1 MISTDFNKQMFYI
14 RIYLMNLAA
23 LKSTLEANCS
33 EEAELLLRHI
43 EDLHIAP
50 ELPPKIRKLLQREDW
65 EYFRYLSFAECQR
78 MEDLFLETLLSV
90 SAFTSS
96 WLKIRQ
102 SFADALLCVYVNSLD
117 SDRLFERIN
126 DILNKLGIAAD
137 RNVSY
142 DVAYIIADIWE
153 QDISLVFMNYKNI
166 SEIGDED
173 LSETADILPEKTPE
187 NGENDILPDM
197 PLDSNEDIDRF
208 LEEFSRRRRKKK

>member
-1 MISTDFNKQMFYI
+1 MTSTDFNKQMFYI

-90 SAFTSS
+90 SAFTSA
-96 WLKIRQ
+96 K
-102 SFADALLCVYVNSLD
+102 
-117 SDRLFERIN
+117 DR
-126 DILNKLGIAAD
+126 
-137 RNVSY
+137 
-142 DVAYIIADIWE
+142 
-153 QDISLVFMNYKNI
+153 
-166 SEIGDED
+166 
-173 LSETADILPEKTPE
+173 
-187 NGENDILPDM
+187 
-197 PLDSNEDIDRF
+197 
-208 LEEFSRRRRKKK
+208 